1 MKKVTPLGWSLFNG
15 GQPASNEQVQEAVQV
30 GGDEVRVT
38 ADFLGGNPTKILKTL
53 DESLMILMNILDEH
67 FWMNIG

>member
-1 MKKVTPLGWSLFNG
+1 MVAMACFL
-15 GQPASNEQVQEAVQV
+15 EQVQEAVQV

-38 ADFLGGNPTKILKTL
+38 ADFFRGNPTKILKTL

-67 FWMNIG
+67 FDEFLMKSWMNIG